1 MNIAIAVPA
10 SRTAVR
16 WKIFCLMLTLVTVN
30 YIDRSS
36 LSVAMP
42 LIAKEFDLRPAMQG
56 LMFSAFFWAYALM
69 QVPSGLLSD
78 RFKPRIVIAAAT
90 IIWGVCQGLAGL
102 CGSATAL
109 LLTRLGLGASE
120 APVMPAGGKLNAI
133 WMAPNER
140 GRAATMLSGG
150 SPLGAALGSLL
161 IAGLIATFG
170 SWRLAFITAG
180 AGTVLVGLFAWYFI
194 RNSPRDHRGVNAE
207 EADYIEQAHA
217 AEHRTSGMASGKTRE
232 LFRYRSVWCMILGY
246 TFSNIVFFGLL
257 TWLPSY
263 LAKVHG
269 LDIRQMGSATF
280 LIYICGFA
288 GEIFAGNLG
297 DRWKN
302 AGGRP
307 NTVMRT
313 LLCISAAIVTL
324 AAFSV
329 GYVTDRTLTI
339 VLLCVTMFFLRWS
352 GLYWSIPA
360 IIGMPGKVGLLGGLM
375 NLGSNLGG
383 ALVPLVIGVIVQMT
397 GSYFLAMMVFTGA
410 GAGLLICSLGINYEK
425 KIPV

>member
-1 MNIAIAVPA
+1 MNIAVAVPA
-10 SRTAVR
+10 KRTAVR
-16 WKIFCLMLTLVTVN
+16 WKIFCLLLTLVTVN

-69 QVPSGLLSD
+69 QVPGGLLTD

-90 IIWGVCQGLAGL
+90 IIWGICQGLAGL

-109 LLTRLGLGASE
+109 LLTRLGLGAAE
-120 APVMPAGGKLNAI
+120 APIMPAGGKLNAI

-140 GRAATMLSGG
+140 GRAATLQDGG
-150 SPLGAALGSLL
+150 SPLGAAFGSLL
-161 IAGLIATFG
+161 IAGLIAAFG
-170 SWRLAFITAG
+170 SWRIAFITAG
-180 AGTVLVGLFAWYFI
+180 AGTVVVGLFAWYFI

-207 EADYIEQAHA
+207 EADYIEQANA
-217 AEHRTSGMASGKTRE
+217 VEHRTSGRASGKTSE

-269 LDIRQMGSATF
+269 LDISQLGFASF
-280 LIYICGFA
+280 LIYLCGFA
-288 GEIFAGNLG
+288 GEIVAGNLG
-297 DRWKN
+297 DHWKT

-352 GLYWSIPA
+352 GLYWSVPA
-360 IIGMPGKVGLLGGLM
+360 IIGMPDKVGLLGGLM

-383 ALVPLVIGVIVQMT
+383 ALVPLVVGVIVQTT
-397 GSYFLAMMVFTGA
+397 GSYFLAMMVFAGA
-410 GAGLLICSLGINYEK
+410 GIGLLICSLGINYEK